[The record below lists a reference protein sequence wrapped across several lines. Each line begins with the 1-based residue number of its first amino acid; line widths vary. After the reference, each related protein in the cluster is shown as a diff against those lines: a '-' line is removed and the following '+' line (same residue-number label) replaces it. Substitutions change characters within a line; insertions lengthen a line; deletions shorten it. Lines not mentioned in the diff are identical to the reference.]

1 VLPLTAA
8 DSSTPPLPHFAEGA
22 VVINAPGA
30 GVGYW
35 AGGPSAVRVGA
46 DFYLAY
52 RLRRPV
58 AEGRGYGI
66 VIARSTDGEAF
77 ETVLELDKDQF
88 DCESLERPA
97 LAVAPDGAW
106 RLYVSCATP
115 GTLHWRVDALE
126 AADPAAFDP
135 KSAATM
141 LAGDPATA
149 FKDPVIFWADGL
161 WHMWV
166 CVHLVADPNEA
177 DRMFSQYAV
186 SNDGFHWSE
195 LRTALTG
202 RPGEWDQRG
211 TRISAVLLQPERVV
225 AYYDGRAKAEEN
237 WEEQT
242 GLAFGADPGALTAE
256 GPEPVATSPHP
267 GGGLRYV
274 SVVALDDGGHR
285 LFYEVTGPDGSHD
298 LRTEYA
304 PPVR

>member
-1 VLPLTAA
+1 L
-8 DSSTPPLPHFAEGA
+8 STPDPSSPPPIPHFARSA
-22 VVINAPGA
+22 VVVDAPGKGA
-30 GVGYW
+30 GYW
-35 AGGPSAVRVGA
+35 AGGPSAVRAG
-46 DFYLAY
+46 DTFYLAY

-58 AEGRGYGI
+58 GDGRGYGI
-66 VIARSTDGEAF
+66 AIARSTDGESF
-77 ETVLELDKDQF
+77 ETILELDKDQF
-88 DCESLERPA
+88 GAESLERPA
-97 LAVAPDGAW
+97 LAAAPDGTW

-126 AADPAAFDP
+126 AADPAAFDAA
-135 KSAATM
+135 SAATM
-141 LAGDPATA
+141 LPGDPATA

-166 CVHLVADPNEA
+166 CVHEVADPGEA

-186 SNDGFHWSE
+186 SNDGRHWSE
-195 LRTALTG
+195 PRTALAG

-211 TRISAVLLQPERVV
+211 ARISAVLLEPDRVV

-242 GLAFGADPGALTAE
+242 GLAFGAEPGVLTAD
-256 GPEPVATSPHP
+256 GSAPVATSPHA

-274 SVVALDDGGHR
+274 SVVPLEDGGHR
-285 LFYEVTGPDGSHD
+285 LYYEATGPDGSHD